1 MSTTN
6 TKLKVRELAEEI
18 NWDISRVKSKLREIG
33 VYVNST
39 ETEVSAADIERFKK
53 HIGYVPEEE
62 KKEED
67 KPSAKTSASSAQEGV
82 IMRTRSDYSGEVP
95 SIGKKQKQTKG
106 GVAGTADSN
115 LRSGYVTVTD
125 DEREQYEAIQ
135 RENARAKAA
144 TKNAD
149 AGAQTPDT
157 AEARTAER
165 PRIRRRAANNGTPAN
180 ENSGTGAAQNEAVA
194 PQNTT
199 GSAGTAEGT
208 ASDRPRVVR
217 RKAATSAEPSNE
229 TTKTPSTEN
238 GASAPVDESKS
249 PAATG
254 ETGTNTAEGTPS
266 ATETV
271 KPADASEGT
280 ADAGERPETEKQETP
295 KDSDAKEEEAKKA
308 PETSPSGYVPP
319 EITVR
324 PVRVQP
330 IIRRVP
336 QGTAQQGTGTRPN
349 QPNRGDRPQ
358 GTRDDQRGDRRPS
371 DGRPQGDRR
380 PVQGGQQ
387 GGQRPAAGGRP
398 SPQGVASNQ
407 PAVTQRRDS
416 GRDKDS
422 ARTEK
427 RNEGT
432 RRAGGPQKAG
442 KYNDARSWIGTR
454 GSVSDVESDEFSI
467 NNSYI
472 ESGRQGQK
480 NPKAK
485 KKSQADEQARIAAQK
500 LTNVKIPPTIT
511 VGAFAALIKK
521 TVSEVITKL
530 FKDGII
536 ASQNQEID
544 FDTAAIIADSFGIT
558 AEPEIIVSN
567 EELLLEDP
575 EDKEPAEDAE
585 PRPPVVVVMG
595 HVDHGKTSLLDAI
608 RNTSVTAGEAGGIT
622 QHIGAY
628 TVTINDH
635 KITFL
640 DTPGHEAFTA
650 MRARGAQVTD
660 VAIIV
665 VAADDGV
672 MPQTIEAI
680 NHAKAANVSVV
691 VAVNKID
698 KEGANIDR
706 VKNEMAEQGIVCE
719 EWGGDVPFVPVS
731 AKKGANINELLE
743 TVILSA
749 DILELKASR
758 TKQCKGTVIEA
769 KLDKNKGPVATLLVQ
784 RGTLKTGDAIL
795 TETTFG
801 HVRRMTDDKGRTI
814 KEAGPSMPVE
824 VTGLPE
830 VPEAGKVFYCVN
842 KDEHLAKKVAEE
854 RIAKNREKTMTYSN
868 KVTLEDLYSQIKAG
882 EVKNLDVIVK
892 ADVKG
897 SVEAVKSSLEG
908 IVNDEVRVRVIHSAV
923 GGISESDV
931 LLAEASNAIIIG
943 FNVRPV
949 GNAGEMAAEKHV
961 DVKLYKV
968 IYNAIEDVKAAMKG
982 MLKPEFKETVIGHV
996 EIRKIYKISGVGTVA
1011 GGYVLNGKVQRNSE
1025 VRIVRDGIVVYE
1037 GKLASLKRYQDDV
1050 KEVPTSYECGLS
1062 FESFNDIK
1070 EGDVAE
1076 CYIMEQVER
1085 TI

>member
-1 MSTTN
+1 P
-6 TKLKVRELAEEI
+6 K
-18 NWDISRVKSKLREIG
+18 
-33 VYVNST
+33 
-39 ETEVSAADIERFKK
+39 ETPPERKQ
-53 HIGYVPEEE
+53 PE
-62 KKEED
+62 
-67 KPSAKTSASSAQEGV
+67 
-82 IMRTRSDYSGEVP
+82 
-95 SIGKKQKQTKG
+95 
-106 GVAGTADSN
+106 
-115 LRSGYVTVTD
+115 VTVHP
-125 DEREQYEAIQ
+125 I
-135 RENARAKAA
+135 
-144 TKNAD
+144 
-149 AGAQTPDT
+149 
-157 AEARTAER
+157 
-165 PRIRRRAANNGTPAN
+165 
-180 ENSGTGAAQNEAVA
+180 
-194 PQNTT
+194 
-199 GSAGTAEGT
+199 
-208 ASDRPRVVR
+208 
-217 RKAATSAEPSNE
+217 
-229 TTKTPSTEN
+229 
-238 GASAPVDESKS
+238 
-249 PAATG
+249 
-254 ETGTNTAEGTPS
+254 
-266 ATETV
+266 
-271 KPADASEGT
+271 
-280 ADAGERPETEKQETP
+280 
-295 KDSDAKEEEAKKA
+295 
-308 PETSPSGYVPP
+308 
-319 EITVR
+319 
-324 PVRVQP
+324 RVQP

-336 QGTAQQGTGTRPN
+336 QGTATGSGSRQNP
-349 QPNRGDRPQ
+349 PRRGDRPQ
-358 GTRDDQRGDRRPS
+358 GDRDSRGDRESRGDRDSRGDRGDQRPR
-371 DGRPQGDRR
+371 DQWNNDRRPYDNRNQGDKKPAGQAGQGRPQ
-380 PVQGGQQ
+380 QG
-387 GGQRPAAGGRP
+387 
-398 SPQGVASNQ
+398 SSASAQ
-407 PAVTQRRDS
+407 PAGTQRRDS

-422 ARTEK
+422 AKTEK

-432 RRAGGPQKAG
+432 RRTAGPQKAG
-442 KYNDARSWIGTR
+442 KYNDARNWIGSK

-467 NNSYI
+467 NDNYV
-472 ESGRQGQK
+472 EKNRQGLK
-480 NPKAK
+480 NPKQK
-485 KKSQADEQARIAAQK
+485 KKNQIDEQARIQAQK

-511 VGAFAALIKK
+511 VGAFASLIKK
-521 TVSEVITKL
+521 TVSEVIMKL
-530 FKDGII
+530 FKEGIM

-544 FDTAAIIADSFGIT
+544 FDTAAIIADSYGIT

-575 EDKEPAEDAE
+575 EDKEPVEDAE

-719 EWGGDVPFVPVS
+719 DWGGDVPFVPVS
-731 AKKGANINELLE
+731 AKKGINIDELLE

-784 RGTLKTGDAIL
+784 RGTLRTGDAIL

-842 KDEHLAKKVAEE
+842 KDEHLAKKVADE
-854 RIAKNREKTMTYSN
+854 RIAKNRERTMTYSN

-882 EVKNLDVIVK
+882 EVKNLDIIVK

-897 SVEAVKSSLEG
+897 SVEAVKSSLES
-908 IVNDEVRVRVIHSAV
+908 ISNDEVRVRVIHSAV
-923 GGISESDV
+923 GGVNESDV
-931 LLAEASNAIIIG
+931 LLAEASNAVIIG
-943 FNVRPV
+943 FNVRPI
-949 GNAGEMAAEKHV
+949 GNVGEMAIEKHV

-968 IYNAIEDVKAAMKG
+968 IYDAIEDVKAAMKG
-982 MLKPEFKETVIGHV
+982 MLKPEFKEVVTGHV
-996 EIRKIYKISGVGTVA
+996 EIRKTFKVSGVGTVA
-1011 GGYVLNGKVQRNSE
+1011 GGYVLNGKVQRNSD

-1037 GKLASLKRYQDDV
+1037 GKLASLKRFQDDV
-1050 KEVPTSYECGLS
+1050 KEVASGYECGLS
-1062 FESFNDIK
+1062 FESYNDIK

-1076 CYIMEQVER
+1076 CYVMEQVER
-1085 TI
+1085 NL

>member
-1 MSTTN
+1 MDNNKGNKT
-6 TKLKVRELAEEI
+6 VRELSVI
-18 NWDISRVKSKLREIG
+18 IDWDISRIKSKLREIG
-33 VYVNST
+33 VLVFSS
-39 ETEVSAADIERFKK
+39 ESEVEADDVERFYK
-53 HIGYVPEEE
+53 HIGFDPNAE
-62 KKEED
+62 KKKED
-67 KPSAKTSASSAQEGV
+67 EDKTSAKPAASGEQEGV
-82 IMRTRSDYSGEVP
+82 ITRIKSGYSGDP
-95 SIGKKQKQTKG
+95 SGYSSDKKQKTNRG

-115 LRSGYVTVTD
+115 LRSGFVTVTKE
-125 DEREQYEAIQ
+125 EREQYEAMA
-135 RENARAKAA
+135 RKNAKAKAA
-144 TKNAD
+144 QDKNEKEPA
-149 AGAQTPDT
+149 P
-157 AEARTAER
+157 EAVEQRTAER
-165 PRIRRRAANNGTPAN
+165 PRIRRRAANPGVSASTIN
-180 ENSGTGAAQNEAVA
+180 AQNQPLENPSQDNAG
-194 PQNTT
+194 Q
-199 GSAGTAEGT
+199 GTATGDT
-208 ASDRPRVVR
+208 AARPVVVR
-217 RKAATSAEPSNE
+217 RKAAKPAENAG
-229 TTKTPSTEN
+229 EN
-238 GASAPVDESKS
+238 
-249 PAATG
+249 AATEDKQDKAAAEDSETAKEQGSASVNAPEEAETKKTQDEAASGAAKDG
-254 ETGTNTAEGTPS
+254 EKTAEDHPEAKDGS
-266 ATETV
+266 KEEGSEKTETPPDEPEV
-271 KPADASEGT
+271 RVI
-280 ADAGERPETEKQETP
+280 RPP
-295 KDSDAKEEEAKKA
+295 
-308 PETSPSGYVPP
+308 
-319 EITVR
+319 
-324 PVRVQP
+324 RVQP

-336 QGTAQQGTGTRPN
+336 QGTATGSGARQNQQKRDRTQGDY
-349 QPNRGDRPQ
+349 QKDKDDRGDKK
-358 GTRDDQRGDRRPS
+358 DDRGFGGKS
-371 DGRPQGDRR
+371 QGDRR
-380 PVQGGQQ
+380 PQQ
-387 GGQRPAAGGRP
+387 GGQKPQQGG
-398 SPQGVASNQ
+398 ASNQ
-407 PAVTQRRDS
+407 PAVNQRRDS

-422 ARTEK
+422 ARNEK

-432 RRAGGPQKAG
+432 RRAAGPQKDR
-442 KYNDARSWIGTR
+442 KYNDARSWIGTK

-467 NNSYI
+467 NDSFSERN
-472 ESGRQGQK
+472 RQAQK
-480 NPKAK
+480 NPKQK
-485 KKSQADEQARIAAQK
+485 KKNSIDEQLARIQAQK

-511 VGAFAALIKK
+511 VGAFASLIKK
-521 TVSEVITKL
+521 TVSEVIMKL

-544 FDTAAIIADSFGIT
+544 FDTAAIIADSYGIT

-575 EDKEPAEDAE
+575 EDKEPAEDAV

-706 VKNEMAEQGIVCE
+706 VKTEMSEQGVVCE
-719 EWGGDVPFVPVS
+719 DWGGDVPFVPVS
-731 AKKGANINELLE
+731 AKKGTNIDELLE

-784 RGTLKTGDAIL
+784 RGTLRTGDAIL

-882 EVKNLDVIVK
+882 EIKNLDIIVK

-897 SVEAVKSSLEG
+897 SVEAVKSSLEA
-908 IVNDEVRVRVIHSAV
+908 ISNDEVRVRVIHSAV
-923 GGISESDV
+923 GGISESDI

-949 GNAGEMAAEKHV
+949 GNAGEMANERHV
-961 DVKLYKV
+961 DIKLYKV
-968 IYNAIEDVKAAMKG
+968 IYDAIEDVKAAMKG
-982 MLKPEFKETVIGHV
+982 MLKPEFKENVIGHV
-996 EIRKIYKISGVGTVA
+996 EIRRIYKISGVGTIA
-1011 GGYVLNGKVQRNSE
+1011 GAYVLNGKVLRNSD
-1025 VRIVRDGIVVYE
+1025 VRIVRDGIVIYE
-1037 GKLASLKRYQDDV
+1037 GKLASLKRFKDDA
-1050 KEVPTSYECGLS
+1050 KEVAAGYECGLS
-1062 FESFNDIK
+1062 FENYNDIK

-1076 CYIMEQVER
+1076 CFVMEQVER

>member
-1 MSTTN
+1 M
-6 TKLKVRELAEEI
+6 AETI

-33 VYVNST
+33 VLVFSNESGID
-39 ETEVSAADIERFKK
+39 AGDIERFYK
-53 HIGYVPEEE
+53 HIGYSPEAEN

-67 KPSAKTSASSAQEGV
+67 EDRSASKTANSGVQEGV
-82 IMRTRSDYSGEVP
+82 ITRTRSDYSGDY
-95 SIGKKQKQTKG
+95 SAAAAKKQKQTKG

-125 DEREQYEAIQ
+125 EEREQYEAL
-135 RENARAKAA
+135 ARKNAKA
-144 TKNAD
+144 K
-149 AGAQTPDT
+149 GAQKKENDEQPADEPETRAT
-157 AEARTAER
+157 ER
-165 PRIRRRAANNGTPAN
+165 PRIRRRAANPGVSASTVNTENKPAEPAQESAQGPDAA
-180 ENSGTGAAQNEAVA
+180 ENA
-194 PQNTT
+194 PQ
-199 GSAGTAEGT
+199 AGT
-208 ASDRPRVVR
+208 RPAVVR
-217 RKAATSAEPSNE
+217 RKAAGSSEV
-229 TTKTPSTEN
+229 TPVAQNS
-238 GASAPVDESKS
+238 
-249 PAATG
+249 G
-254 ETGTNTAEGTPS
+254 ET
-266 ATETV
+266 
-271 KPADASEGT
+271 KPAKDGQPEEKSGLTGTET
-280 ADAGERPETEKQETP
+280 ADAGASANVKPEETKAPEGEAAAATTEPEKT
-295 KDSDAKEEEAKKA
+295 AEEAKAEETKPAETA
-308 PETSPSGYVPP
+308 PAAGEKTQP
-319 EITVR
+319 EVTVR

-336 QGTAQQGTGTRPN
+336 QGTATGSGSRQN
-349 QPNRGDRPQ
+349 V
-358 GTRDDQRGDRRPS
+358 QRKD
-371 DGRPQGDRR
+371 RPQGDRQDGRDDQKDRDQWNDRR
-380 PVQGGQQ
+380 PYDNRNQGDRRPQQGGQQ
-387 GGQRPAAGGRP
+387 GQRPGPVNRPQQGGT
-398 SPQGVASNQ
+398 SNQ
-407 PAVTQRRDS
+407 PAVNQRRDS

-422 ARTEK
+422 ARNEK

-432 RRAGGPQKAG
+432 RRVGGQQKDR
-442 KYNDARSWIGTR
+442 KYNDARNWIGTK
-454 GSVSDVESDEFSI
+454 GSVSDVESDEFTISD
-467 NNSYI
+467 NYI
-472 ESGRQGQK
+472 EKNRQGQR
-480 NPKAK
+480 NPKQK
-485 KKSQADEQARIAAQK
+485 KKNQIDEQARIAAQK

-511 VGAFAALIKK
+511 VGAFASLIKK
-521 TVSEVITKL
+521 TVSEVIMKL

-544 FDTAAIIADSFGIT
+544 FDTAAIIADGYGIT

-575 EDKEPAEDAE
+575 EDKEIAEDAE

-706 VKNEMAEQGIVCE
+706 VKTEMSEQGIVCE
-719 EWGGDVPFVPVS
+719 DWGGDVPFVPVS
-731 AKKGANINELLE
+731 AKKGTNIDELLE

-784 RGTLKTGDAIL
+784 RGTLRTGDAIL

-842 KDEHLAKKVAEE
+842 KDEHLAKKVADE

-882 EVKNLDVIVK
+882 EIKNLDVIVK

-897 SVEAVKSSLEG
+897 SVEAVKSSLES
-908 IVNDEVRVRVIHSAV
+908 ISNEEVRVRVIHAAV

-931 LLAEASNAIIIG
+931 LLAEASNAVIIG

-949 GNAGEMAAEKHV
+949 GNVGEMANERHV
-961 DVKLYKV
+961 DIKLYKV
-968 IYNAIEDVKAAMKG
+968 IYDAIEDVKAAMKG
-982 MLKPEFKETVIGHV
+982 MLKPEFKEVVTGHV
-996 EIRKIYKISGVGTVA
+996 EIRKIFKVSGIGTIA
-1011 GGYVLNGKVQRNSE
+1011 GAYVLNGKVQRNSD
-1025 VRIVRDGIVVYE
+1025 VRIVRDGIVIYE
-1037 GKLASLKRYQDDV
+1037 GKLASLKRFKDDA
-1050 KEVPTSYECGLS
+1050 KEVASGYECGLS

-1076 CYIMEQVER
+1076 CFVMEQIER
-1085 TI
+1085 EI